1 MKISIVAGCFVLFS
15 QQAAAFNVSPAV
27 ASIRPQT
34 TLGMFGGAGAGAP
47 KEDNAEEAAQMEQT
61 AKAMGMSLEEYTL
74 AMNARVRLTESLDK
88 TMVTGGKAD
97 TVQVVRDLN
106 NPAKS
111 FEIKITEAG
120 KALGQEGLSK
130 ELIAALKKSGDEA
143 RVGRAQAQKQM
154 MEYIGE
160 QMKKAK

>member
-1 MKISIVAGCFVLFS
+1 MKISIVTGCLLLVS
-15 QQAAAFNVSPAV
+15 QQAAAFNVAPATSV
-27 ASIRPQT
+27 RPQT

-74 AMNARVRLTESLDK
+74 AMNARVRLSENLDN

-106 NPAKS
+106 NPAKT
-111 FEIKITEAG
+111 FDIKITEAG

-130 ELIAALKKSGDEA
+130 ALIGALKKSGDEA
-143 RVGRAQAQKQM
+143 RVGRGAAQKQM

-160 QMKKAK
+160 QLKK